1 MINKTNVLNR
11 FAIWAVTT
19 VFSFASQA
27 QSLDWENPEVFA
39 VNKEAARAT
48 ALPYNS
54 EQLAIQDQYE
64 LSPYYLSLNGTWK
77 FNWVQKPGERPVDF
91 YKDGYDTD
99 GWKDIKVPSNWELEG
114 YGTPIYTNVTYPH
127 PKNPPFI
134 PHEDNPVGSYK
145 RTFNL
150 PTGWD
155 GRRVYLHF
163 ESGTS
168 AMYVWVNGE
177 KVGYS
182 EVTKSP
188 AEFDITNYVKSGSN
202 TLSIEVYRWSDGSY
216 LEDQDFWR
224 LSGIDRSVYLY
235 STDQVRILDF
245 FATPDLDQQY
255 KNGILN
261 LSATLKNFKSIPL
274 KGRLDVKLLDKTGK
288 QVLNA
293 SQTADILSGSSKII
307 HFSRKVD
314 SPNLWSNETPYLYTL
329 LITMKD
335 IKGNIVE
342 STSSKIGFRKVE
354 IKGGQLLVNGKAIMV
369 RGVNLHEHNQHTG
382 HYVDRKTMIDDIRM
396 MKQFNINAVRMSHYP
411 HSPLWYKLCDEYGL
425 FICDEANI
433 ETHDMGAEF
442 QSWFDKS
449 KHPAYLPQ
457 WREAHKDRVERM
469 MERDKNHACVILWS
483 MGNECGNGPVFYD
496 IYKWL
501 KKRDPSRP
509 VQFEQA
515 GESENTDIVC
525 PMYPSIQSMKEYA
538 SRKEV
543 KRPYIMCE
551 YAHAMGNSTGNFQE
565 YFDIIATSKHMQGG
579 FIWDW
584 VDQGLGTKD
593 ENGRF
598 YWAYGGDFGAQ
609 MYPHQENFCLN
620 GLVYPDRTPHPGAF
634 EVKKVYQDIL
644 FKAKDLRKG
653 IISIESRFMYTNLNA
668 YDFRW
673 ELQKNGKPVT
683 QGKFTINQ
691 LPGTVKDVI
700 IPLPEIT
707 PKKGT
712 EYFLS
717 VFAFTKHANELIP
730 AGHEVARE
738 QFSFAK
744 NDYFT
749 QDKSVDGEVSVT
761 ETDNAY
767 TVTSGEVQLVFSKR
781 SGALTDY
788 RFKGRSLLVKGP
800 NPQFWRAPTDNDFGN
815 NMQEICNIWRVAGR
829 NKMLKS
835 IESIKENG
843 NIMIKSSYYL
853 TDVVSEYFMT
863 YTIKGNGLLHVDIN
877 WKAGSNSLPEIPRFG
892 TQMILNEEFNRFTWY
907 GRGPWENYADRNTA
921 SFIEVH
927 SGKVSDQYVP
937 YLRPQENGNKTDVRW
952 LELTNSEG
960 LGIRIEGMQPLSV
973 SALNNF
979 PEDFDPGISKKQQHV
994 NDINPRKLVVLHVDL
1009 KQRGLGG
1016 DNSWGYYPHEK
1027 YLLKEKQYNYS
1038 YSISPV
1044 QK

>member
-469 MERDKNHACVILWS
+469 MERDKNHACVIY
-483 MGNECGNGPVFYD
+483 GV
-496 IYKWL
+496 
-501 KKRDPSRP
+501 
-509 VQFEQA
+509 
-515 GESENTDIVC
+515 
-525 PMYPSIQSMKEYA
+525 
-538 SRKEV
+538 
-543 KRPYIMCE
+543 
-551 YAHAMGNSTGNFQE
+551 
-565 YFDIIATSKHMQGG
+565 
-579 FIWDW
+579 W
-584 VDQGLGTKD
+584 VMNVEMVL
-593 ENGRF
+593 
-598 YWAYGGDFGAQ
+598 
-609 MYPHQENFCLN
+609 CL
-620 GLVYPDRTPHPGAF
+620 
-634 EVKKVYQDIL
+634 
-644 FKAKDLRKG
+644 
-653 IISIESRFMYTNLNA
+653 
-668 YDFRW
+668 
-673 ELQKNGKPVT
+673 
-683 QGKFTINQ
+683 
-691 LPGTVKDVI
+691 
-700 IPLPEIT
+700 
-707 PKKGT
+707 
-712 EYFLS
+712 
-717 VFAFTKHANELIP
+717 
-730 AGHEVARE
+730 
-738 QFSFAK
+738 
-744 NDYFT
+744 
-749 QDKSVDGEVSVT
+749 
-761 ETDNAY
+761 
-767 TVTSGEVQLVFSKR
+767 
-781 SGALTDY
+781 
-788 RFKGRSLLVKGP
+788 
-800 NPQFWRAPTDNDFGN
+800 
-815 NMQEICNIWRVAGR
+815 
-829 NKMLKS
+829 
-835 IESIKENG
+835 
-843 NIMIKSSYYL
+843 
-853 TDVVSEYFMT
+853 
-863 YTIKGNGLLHVDIN
+863 
-877 WKAGSNSLPEIPRFG
+877 
-892 TQMILNEEFNRFTWY
+892 
-907 GRGPWENYADRNTA
+907 
-921 SFIEVH
+921 
-927 SGKVSDQYVP
+927 
-937 YLRPQENGNKTDVRW
+937 
-952 LELTNSEG
+952 
-960 LGIRIEGMQPLSV
+960 
-973 SALNNF
+973 
-979 PEDFDPGISKKQQHV
+979 
-994 NDINPRKLVVLHVDL
+994 
-1009 KQRGLGG
+1009 
-1016 DNSWGYYPHEK
+1016 
-1027 YLLKEKQYNYS
+1027 
-1038 YSISPV
+1038 
-1044 QK
+1044 